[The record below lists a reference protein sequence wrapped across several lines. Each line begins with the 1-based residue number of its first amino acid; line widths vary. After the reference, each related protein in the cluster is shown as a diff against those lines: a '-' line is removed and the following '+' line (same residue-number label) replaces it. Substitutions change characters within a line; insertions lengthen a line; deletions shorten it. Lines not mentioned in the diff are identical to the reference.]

1 MRDDLQFTYSSLIP
15 WTGEA
20 PSFLVLQDCLLLN
33 FSPMLLVSLPRVASR
48 QNCVDL
54 DVEEEEVEEGQDAGD
69 DQPGQ
74 VVVVEDVARRESHL
88 RWLPVHQVILSVSIH
103 EHTLHLDQTEL
114 KELGQVDEDG
124 DEDRGQDE
132 GGKMAKV

>member
-69 DQPGQ
+69 D
-74 VVVVEDVARRESHL
+74 
-88 RWLPVHQVILSVSIH
+88 
-103 EHTLHLDQTEL
+103 
-114 KELGQVDEDG
+114 
-124 DEDRGQDE
+124 
-132 GGKMAKV
+132 